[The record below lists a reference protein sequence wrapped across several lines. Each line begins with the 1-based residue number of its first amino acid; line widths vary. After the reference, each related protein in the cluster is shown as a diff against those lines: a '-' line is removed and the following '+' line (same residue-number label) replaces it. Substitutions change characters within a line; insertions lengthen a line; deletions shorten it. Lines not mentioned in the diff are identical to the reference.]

1 MPRKIT
7 GTINRTYDLASSM
20 SINEKTY
27 NKQSYLNTWFKM
39 AEDISSSGYLID
51 SVRGVA
57 LTPSNDA
64 GFRRPPYTTSKIP
77 DRLNGVTA
85 LSLDSSYVF
94 PNGVAGTEVVLE
106 QKSADVNEFAYG
118 HLPPGPSN
126 AFTFGFWIN
135 FSTTNQDRTIIS
147 KWHDG
152 DTNQQQYQI
161 RINGGPRTIQFRV
174 YNSQIYQIQSNATF
188 LAGVWHH
195 IAFTFSGN
203 ASQPDSFKIYID
215 GILDK
220 SDRLRD
226 SGNNLYPDGS
236 IFNKLSFFAI
246 GNDYVNAVPGNALE
260 ATMPELAIWTTELS
274 ADDLFVIYNMLS
286 LDDSA
291 KSRSG
296 YVNLPPR
303 IEIRNRDNATGS
315 YPTTL
320 RMGDKDRRGSYSTQ
334 FDDTNTIF
342 FGRRINDNFELTD
355 KIKVGG
361 IMNYSKTINSKLWTH
376 SINMEIRRET
386 FVNVGGGTALDG
398 ALVFTGPGDGDG
410 RWIQTR
416 EKIKNPILKMD
427 VIQGPYNQSRT
438 ALGAGLGLENP
449 GSSVLK
455 VQASLDGASWEDIKE
470 IPNNAEGL
478 FLISA
483 FSSKTQFEE
492 LLRKRKRVSIKIS
505 IQEFS
510 VMKGGAFYLRII
522 EEAASISDPSIASWA
537 IGKIN
542 IDYHNEEVNYPL
554 MIDAASRVGQRVAS
568 GAIAT
573 PHTLPT
579 LTAPGRSISGISD
592 VHLKFTP
599 GEDISAFDDS
609 RILTI
614 AESQFFTQGTDPGLI
629 SGMSSPLWSKTQ
641 FVIDLS
647 PQEETTFGMNTPSV
661 TAATSSLET
670 DDKIKQQLMVY
681 WNKDIKRWEKIAQG
695 VSGNPAN
702 SSLENMISSGALGF
716 SGIDMVST
724 GSSNNYA
731 DQNILSPNV
740 LNSYARPT
748 STFGFPFEGKY
759 HATSSQYIKA
769 SDLGITKPFILE
781 KCQISFNAKFEFGQE
796 IGDAEDAYSLLYG
809 YGGGSVRTVD
819 SLQRIYIPTFF
830 ILRQQDYDNFTT
842 KIEYNTDDSGILNK
856 NNRYVTIPQTDV
868 RLSTS
873 NTEYSSVQSSR
884 ELLTY
889 GQITLFT
896 SSSIGNKKFNIRE
909 ALDNGLSR
917 DSEINILLAN
927 GQNGQLASNEDV
939 NPITGSFIINF
950 PSRVTGKID
959 GGSRFR
965 AKDGSGNLLGVW
977 LDNKIGGRSYDSLD
991 TSSRAIINGNT
1002 ALEKAG
1008 SYKTF
1013 STDTGVDSLDI
1024 SVANAVSTDLF
1035 SPYVIMPEDNIIFGW
1050 QYPMTNMLYDR
1061 SPGTAAIKF
1070 HSMTLFSNANLT
1082 LFGSQLQDGIEFH
1095 ETNNQNLGSDAVHE
1109 IIGSEPVVDQFEL
1122 SRAIENFGNYLDN
1135 YVATSAEEPVDR
1147 VLSLVQSRLT
1157 TPKGQGG
1164 AASAT
1169 IQFPLRYFYPIHN
1182 NPGPNDG
1189 DRIAI
1194 RDGLGN
1200 VGHFYGFRS
1209 RPDGPFNVGGSRALS
1224 EDIDG
1229 DGHTDID
1236 LSLAVPWGSSSYEEI
1251 TRTGISYSAAPS
1263 ANDYPA
1269 GSIYSSQ
1276 ESPEVGNIPDFIYA
1290 FRIVGGDHT
1299 GTSYTHSEM
1308 TQTMNNLISAINA
1321 SGLRLSC
1328 TLHSD
1333 PFASYNSITLTLF
1346 DSGTAAQ
1353 NAAGLAKTDAKT
1365 LYFDLQD
1372 DYTSFN
1378 IAGFSGASD
1387 LLISSLGSF
1396 VRISPTRDAERV
1408 YVDSLLKN
1416 ENVGYSNSSFG
1427 TMQTDG
1433 SPIRPKYYLSSR
1445 KFGQAVDFVEQ
1456 GRDSKTRQDLIV
1468 KRSGLIDSRKGG
1480 ALKEPVSVIFVS
1492 GSDENNTGIRSFKRI
1507 SPDDAIDS
1515 VNKTLNSAL
1524 TGAFY
1529 DPA

>member
-1 MPRKIT
+1 MPRK
-7 GTINRTYDLASSM
+7 
-20 SINEKTY
+20 K
-27 NKQSYLNTWFKM
+27 
-39 AEDISSSGYLID
+39 
-51 SVRGVA
+51 
-57 LTPSNDA
+57 
-64 GFRRPPYTTSKIP
+64 
-77 DRLNGVTA
+77 
-85 LSLDSSYVF
+85 
-94 PNGVAGTEVVLE
+94 
-106 QKSADVNEFAYG
+106 
-118 HLPPGPSN
+118 
-126 AFTFGFWIN
+126 
-135 FSTTNQDRTIIS
+135 IS
-147 KWHDG
+147 KNSYSLLTDMTV
-152 DTNQQQYQI
+152 DED
-161 RINGGPRTIQFRV
+161 V
-174 YNSQIYQIQSNATF
+174 YTA
-188 LAGVWHH
+188 
-195 IAFTFSGN
+195 
-203 ASQPDSFKIYID
+203 K
-215 GILDK
+215 
-220 SDRLRD
+220 
-226 SGNNLYPDGS
+226 NNLYAWYQLDSDPTATVIDKSGNSRSLTPGLSPSLSSDIIEHKTSGFPKSSFSFNSNDLTRVDFGNSFTFNEPGFSGAAWIKIPGYSTNHFIMSKFKDPTDPSGTDWEWIFQIPGSGKLNLSLYQNAVASRSTSSVQDVPVNKWLHVGFVYNGSTGETSLYINGKNISVTTNNSGTFGQVQDTNAKFVVGWNDGQYS
-236 IFNKLSFFAI
+236 SYDVI
-246 GNDYVNAVPGNALE
+246 GNIAEVALWNEKLTDSDFAVLYKIIAPS
-260 ATMPELAIWTTELS
+260 MI
-274 ADDLFVIYNMLS
+274 
-286 LDDSA
+286 
-291 KSRSG
+291 SG
-296 YVNLPPR
+296 FVNLPPR

-361 IMNYSKTINSKLWTH
+361 VMNYSKTINSKLWTH
-376 SINMEIRRET
+376 STDMEIRRET

-416 EKIKNPILKMD
+416 EKIKNPILEMD

-449 GSSVLK
+449 GISVLK
-455 VQASLDGASWEDIKE
+455 VQASLDGSSWEDIKE

-483 FSSKTQFEE
+483 FSSRIQFEE

-510 VMKGGAFYLRII
+510 IMKGDAFYLRII

-592 VHLKFTP
+592 FHLKFTP

-724 GSSNNYA
+724 GSSDNYA

-842 KIEYNTDDSGILNK
+842 KIEYNTDDNGILNK

-965 AKDGSGNLLGVW
+965 AKDGSGSGNLIGVW

-1024 SVANAVSTDLF
+1024 SVANADSTDLF
-1035 SPYVIMPEDNIIFGW
+1035 SPYVIMPEDNIVFGW

-1135 YVATSAEEPVDR
+1135 YVATSVEEPVDR

-1169 IQFPLRYFYPIHN
+1169 IQFPLKYVFPTPN

-1200 VGHFYGFRS
+1200 VGHFYGFRT
-1209 RPDGPFNVGGSRALS
+1209 RTDGPLRVGPTAPLS
-1224 EDIDG
+1224 EDTNDDG
-1229 DGHTDID
+1229 STDNN
-1236 LSLAVPWGSSSYEEI
+1236 LGAAAVWVGSHFEI
-1251 TRTGISYSAAPS
+1251 TRSGISYSGWPAS
-1263 ANDYPA
+1263 NDYPTA
-1269 GSIYSSQ
+1269 GDTYSSE
-1276 ESPEVGNIPDFIYA
+1276 ESPEAGNTPDFIYA

-1328 TLHSD
+1328 TLYSD

-1365 LYFDLQD
+1365 LYSDLQD

-1378 IAGFSGASD
+1378 ITGFSGASD
-1387 LLISSLGSF
+1387 LLNSSLGSF
-1396 VRISPTRDAERV
+1396 ARITPTRDAERV

-1456 GRDSKTRQDLIV
+1456 GRDSKTRQDLAV

-1480 ALKEPVSVIFVS
+1480 ALKEPVSVTFVS
-1492 GSDENNTGIRSFKRI
+1492 GSDENSTGIRSFKRI
-1507 SPDDAIDS
+1507 SPDTAADS

>member
-1 MPRKIT
+1 MET
-7 GTINRTYDLASSM
+7 A
-20 SINEKTY
+20 
-27 NKQSYLNTWFKM
+27 
-39 AEDISSSGYLID
+39 
-51 SVRGVA
+51 
-57 LTPSNDA
+57 A
-64 GFRRPPYTTSKIP
+64 GFKQEKKLKIP
-77 DRLNGVTA
+77 I
-85 LSLDSSYVF
+85 
-94 PNGVAGTEVVLE
+94 LE
-106 QKSADVNEFAYG
+106 
-118 HLPPGPSN
+118 
-126 AFTFGFWIN
+126 
-135 FSTTNQDRTIIS
+135 
-147 KWHDG
+147 
-152 DTNQQQYQI
+152 
-161 RINGGPRTIQFRV
+161 
-174 YNSQIYQIQSNATF
+174 
-188 LAGVWHH
+188 
-195 IAFTFSGN
+195 
-203 ASQPDSFKIYID
+203 
-215 GILDK
+215 
-220 SDRLRD
+220 
-226 SGNNLYPDGS
+226 
-236 IFNKLSFFAI
+236 
-246 GNDYVNAVPGNALE
+246 
-260 ATMPELAIWTTELS
+260 
-274 ADDLFVIYNMLS
+274 
-286 LDDSA
+286 
-291 KSRSG
+291 
-296 YVNLPPR
+296 
-303 IEIRNRDNATGS
+303 
-315 YPTTL
+315 
-320 RMGDKDRRGSYSTQ
+320 
-334 FDDTNTIF
+334 
-342 FGRRINDNFELTD
+342 
-355 KIKVGG
+355 
-361 IMNYSKTINSKLWTH
+361 
-376 SINMEIRRET
+376 
-386 FVNVGGGTALDG
+386 
-398 ALVFTGPGDGDG
+398 
-410 RWIQTR
+410 
-416 EKIKNPILKMD
+416 MD

-438 ALGAGLGLENP
+438 ALGAGLDLENP

-455 VQASLDGASWEDIKE
+455 VQASLDGSSWEDIKE

-483 FSSKTQFEE
+483 FSSRTQFEE

-554 MIDAASRVGQRVAS
+554 MIDAASRVGQRVVS

-629 SGMSSPLWSKTQ
+629 PGMSSPLWSKTQ

-647 PQEETTFGMNTPSV
+647 PNEETTFGMNTPSTTV
-661 TAATSSLET
+661 LTSSLET

-695 VSGNPAN
+695 VSGNPAD
-702 SSLENMISSGALGF
+702 SSLEDMISSGALGF

-724 GSSNNYA
+724 GSSDNYA
-731 DQNILSPNV
+731 DQNILSPSV

-759 HATSSQYIKA
+759 HATSSQYMKA
-769 SDLGITKPFILE
+769 SDLGITKPFVLE

-796 IGDAEDAYSLLYG
+796 IGAAEDAYSLFYG
-809 YGGGSVRTVD
+809 YDGFLGRGLD
-819 SLQRIYIPTFF
+819 SLQRVYIPTFF

-842 KIEYNTDDSGILNK
+842 KIEYDTDDGGILTK
-856 NNRYVTIPQTDV
+856 NNRYVTVPQNDV

-884 ELLTY
+884 DLLTY

-896 SSSIGNKKFNIRE
+896 SSSIGDKKFNIRE

-959 GGSRFR
+959 GGSRFS
-965 AKDGSGNLLGVW
+965 AKDGSGNSVGVW

-1013 STDTGVDSLDI
+1013 ATDIVDSLDVT
-1024 SVANAVSTDLF
+1024 VANADSADLF
-1035 SPYVIMPEDNIIFGW
+1035 SPYIIMPEDNIIFGW
-1050 QYPMTNMLYDR
+1050 QYPMAGPIGLWQG

-1070 HSMTLFSNANLT
+1070 HSMTLFQHAKLT
-1082 LFGSQLQDGIEFH
+1082 FFGSQLQDGIEFH

-1109 IIGSEPVVDQFEL
+1109 IIGSEPVVDQFEV
-1122 SRAIENFGNYLDN
+1122 SRAIENFGNYLDTFVN
-1135 YVATSAEEPVDR
+1135 TSTEEPVDR
-1147 VLSLVQSRLT
+1147 VLSRVQSRLT
-1157 TPKGQGG
+1157 TPKGQSG
-1164 AASAT
+1164 AASAR
-1169 IQFPLRYFYPIHN
+1169 IQFSILGN
-1182 NPGPNDG
+1182 QGPNDG

-1194 RDGLGN
+1194 KDGLGH

-1209 RPDGPFNVGGSRALS
+1209 TTKGPRLPPSGSAPAS
-1224 EDIDG
+1224 EDTNDDG
-1229 DGHTDID
+1229 STDANFGGA
-1236 LSLAVPWGSSSYEEI
+1236 LLFWVGTTSKEKI
-1251 TRTGISYSAAPS
+1251 TRSGISYLGLGNP
-1263 ANDYPA
+1263 NDYPGA
-1269 GSIYSSQ
+1269 GSTYSAQ
-1276 ESPEVGNIPDFIYA
+1276 ESPDLGDTPTVGNYIYA
-1290 FRIVGGDHT
+1290 FRIVGGDMA
-1299 GTSYTHSEM
+1299 GTAYSHSDM
-1308 TQTMNNLISAINA
+1308 TQTMNNLISAIND
-1321 SGLRLSC
+1321 SSLRVSC
-1328 TLHSD
+1328 TLESRSF
-1333 PFASYNSITLTLF
+1333 PISYNSIILTLL
-1346 DSGTAAQ
+1346 DSGTTAQ
-1353 NAAGLAKTDAKT
+1353 NMSGLATTAAI
-1365 LYFDLQD
+1365 DLFGSLQNN
-1372 DYTSFN
+1372 YTSFN
-1378 IAGFSGASD
+1378 VTGFSGASD
-1387 LLISSLGSF
+1387 LLDSSLGSF
-1396 VRISPTRDAERV
+1396 TKTSPTRDAERV

-1433 SPIRPKYYLSSR
+1433 SSIRPKYYLSSR

-1468 KRSGLIDSRKGG
+1468 RRSGLIDSRKGG
-1480 ALKEPVSVIFVS
+1480 ALKEPVSVSFVS
-1492 GSDENNTGIRSFKRI
+1492 GSDENSTGIRSFKRI
-1507 SPDDAIDS
+1507 SPADAVDS

-1524 TGAFY
+1524 SGAFY